1 MKIVWSFFK
10 NQIGGVKTP
19 LPKKHHLKIIKKQ
32 GERQMAKRVII
43 VDDSRAVIATAELAL
58 EGMINSKTIEFK
70 SYLNPME
77 LLGALQNG
85 SENFDLLISD
95 VNMPQL
101 NGLDLARAIKADERY
116 KNKPII
122 ILTTESSNEMK
133 MSGKEIGVTGW
144 MVKPF
149 SDDKLVKSLQM
160 VLGV

>member
-1 MKIVWSFFK
+1 MS
-10 NQIGGVKTP
+10 
-19 LPKKHHLKIIKKQ
+19 
-32 GERQMAKRVII
+32 KRVIL

-58 EGMINSKTIEFK
+58 EEMINSGTIEFK
-70 SYLNPME
+70 SYLNPAE
-77 LLGALQNG
+77 LLDALQNG
-85 SENFDLLISD
+85 TENFDLLISD

-101 NGLDLARAIKADERY
+101 NGLDLSRSIKADERY

-133 MSGKEIGVTGW
+133 MTGKEIGVTGW

-149 SDDKLVKSLQM
+149 SDAKLVKSLKM

>member
-1 MKIVWSFFK
+1 
-10 NQIGGVKTP
+10 
-19 LPKKHHLKIIKKQ
+19 
-32 GERQMAKRVII
+32 MAKKVII
-43 VDDSRAVIATAELAL
+43 VDDSRAVVATAELAL
-58 EGMINSKTIEFK
+58 DEMISSGVIEFK

-85 SENFDLLISD
+85 TEDFDLLISD

-101 NGLDLARAIKADERY
+101 NGLELARSIKSDERY

-133 MSGKEIGVTGW
+133 MTGKEIGVTGW

-149 SDDKLVKSLQM
+149 SDEKLVKSLKM
-160 VLGV
+160 ILGV

>member
-1 MKIVWSFFK
+1 
-10 NQIGGVKTP
+10 
-19 LPKKHHLKIIKKQ
+19 
-32 GERQMAKRVII
+32 MAKRVII

-58 EGMINSKTIEFK
+58 EDMISSNTIEFK
-70 SYLNPME
+70 SYLNPID
-77 LLGALQNG
+77 LLESLQNG

-133 MSGKEIGVTGW
+133 MIGKEIGVTGW

-149 SDDKLVKSLQM
+149 SDEKLVKSLQM
-160 VLGV
+160 ILGV

>member
-1 MKIVWSFFK
+1 
-10 NQIGGVKTP
+10 
-19 LPKKHHLKIIKKQ
+19 
-32 GERQMAKRVII
+32 MAKKVII

-58 EGMINSKTIEFK
+58 EEMINSGVIEFA

-77 LLGALQNG
+77 LLGALQQG

-101 NGLDLARAIKADERY
+101 NGLDLARSIKADDRY

-122 ILTTESSNEMK
+122 ILTTESSNELK
-133 MSGKEIGVTGW
+133 MVGKEIGVTGW

-149 SDDKLVKSLQM
+149 SDEKLVKSLKM
-160 VLGV
+160 ILGI